1 MTMKYSISKRV
12 IAAAVTVASMAL
24 AGCSSTLSDVTSDG
38 KTKNPVFPD
47 PQKVTFNNTK
57 GTFPNRDSLNE
68 VRSGMTKDQLY
79 YLLGRPHFHEGLFGV
94 KEWDYLFHFN
104 TGTTG
109 KNRVVT
115 CQFKVLFDKD
125 NLAQSFFMR
134 PVSEPSDLCSFG
146 KPGPKKQ
153 RFDLEA
159 DGLFNFDKADLPNL
173 TPEGRERLR
182 DLARVLGQ
190 SGPVQSIDI
199 VGYTDSLGSDAYNQQ
214 LSLNRAQTVKR
225 YLGTL
230 GVPMSVM
237 TARGAGK
244 TMAYAQCSKTLDR
257 ASLIACLGPNRRV
270 TLEVTGV
277 QDRSVKQ

>member
-1 MTMKYSISKRV
+1 M
-12 IAAAVTVASMAL
+12 AAAVIVAGMAL

-38 KTKNPVFPD
+38 KTENPVFPD
-47 PQKVTFNNTK
+47 PQRVTFNNAK

-68 VRSGMTKDQLY
+68 VRAGMTKDQLY
-79 YLLGRPHFHEGLFGV
+79 YLLGRPHFHEGLFSV

-104 TGTTG
+104 TETTG
-109 KNRVVT
+109 KNSVVT

-125 NLAQSFFMR
+125 NVAQSFFMR
-134 PVSEPSDLCSFG
+134 PVGEPSDLCSFG
-146 KPGPKKQ
+146 KLSQKKQ

-159 DGLFNFDKADLPNL
+159 DGLFNFDKSDLPNL
-173 TPEGRERLR
+173 KPEGRESLKN
-182 DLARVLGQ
+182 LARVLGQ
-190 SGPVQSIDI
+190 SGSVHAIDI

-214 LSLNRAQTVKR
+214 LSLNRAQTVKQ

-230 GVPMSVM
+230 GLPMSVM

-244 TMAYAQCSKTLDR
+244 TTAYAQCSQTLDK
-257 ASLIACLGPNRRV
+257 ASLIACLAPNRRV

-277 QDRSVKQ
+277 QNRPVKP